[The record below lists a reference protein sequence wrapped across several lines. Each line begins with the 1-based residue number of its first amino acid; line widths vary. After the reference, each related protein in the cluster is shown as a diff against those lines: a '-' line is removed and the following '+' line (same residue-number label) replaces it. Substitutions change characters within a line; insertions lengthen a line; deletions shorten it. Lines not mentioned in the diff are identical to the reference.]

1 MINNIKDYMQTLG
14 KNAREA
20 SFLIAKATTQQ
31 KNNALL
37 TLADLILSSQNEIL
51 SNNNKDVENAKVKN
65 ISAAML
71 DRLTLTPKIIATM
84 AEGVRQIATLPDPIG
99 EMSDFKMQPSGI
111 NVGKMRVPLGVIGII
126 YEARSNVTIDAAA

>member
-1 MINNIKDYMQTLG
+1 MQTLG

-20 SFLIAKATTQQ
+20 SILIAKATTQQ

-99 EMSDFKMQPSGI
+99 EMSDFKMQPS
-111 NVGKMRVPLGVIGII
+111 
-126 YEARSNVTIDAAA
+126 

>member
-37 TLADLILSSQNEIL
+37 TLADLILSSQN
-51 SNNNKDVENAKVKN
+51 A
-65 ISAAML
+65 
-71 DRLTLTPKIIATM
+71 II
-84 AEGVRQIATLPDPIG
+84 I
-99 EMSDFKMQPSGI
+99 KM
-111 NVGKMRVPLGVIGII
+111 
-126 YEARSNVTIDAAA
+126 